1 MNNWTEQHSSWN
13 YLYAQSIDWYS
24 YWMIWD
30 KRYSYHTKRNTH
42 KSHTKQNIQIEKT
55 KNSYRKSNS
64 KGHNQWNNRSESEES
79 PLTLSAKSSARI
91 SQLFDQT
98 WLSRYPRP
106 TKAIFEK
113 GFHTIPIFMI
123 RVFIRSKFTDDFMVS
138 AGYIFHG
145 SIISWPFPCQ
155 LNASILTIL
164 DW

>member
-64 KGHNQWNNRSESEES
+64 KGHNQWKTKSESEES

-98 WLSRYPRP
+98 GLSRNPRP
-106 TKAIFEK
+106 TKAILEK
-113 GFHTIPIFMI
+113 GFHTIPY
-123 RVFIRSKFTDDFMVS
+123 RLWNKSSHDSSGQSTS
-138 AGYIFHG
+138 NFH
-145 SIISWPFPCQ
+145 
-155 LNASILTIL
+155 LERMHLVRHNMTRTKDLR
-164 DW
+164 